1 MRQNN
6 DVPTALSRNA
16 DFRLLVGGQL
26 VSQVGNQL
34 QSLALPLVVLTLTG
48 SAVQAGLILAISTAT
63 YLLFGLVAGALVD
76 RWDRK
81 RTMIWSEIGRAV
93 LTASI
98 PVAFI
103 WDAVSLAQLYAVA
116 VLTGVLGVLFQT
128 AYSTAMPHVV
138 APDQL
143 PSALGISQ
151 AASSAVGI
159 AGSALAGAA
168 YAAGRSVPFLV
179 NVISFVVSA
188 ATLRAIRP
196 QFQGP
201 LSESVRGAG
210 DVVREIRE
218 GLVWLWRQ
226 PVIRLLTLV
235 EAADGLRYGA
245 GYLLII
251 ELAHVVGA
259 DALQIGL
266 VFGGVGVG
274 GLTGGLLAARATR
287 RYPLGRIAILL
298 LWAEAAAFPLYAAA
312 PSWGWLA
319 LVALVESL
327 LVPIYSV
334 AMNNYRLTVTP
345 DHMRGRTN
353 SAVGT
358 LVTGAMSI
366 GTIAG
371 GVLLEHIG
379 ATALALACAG
389 WLLVLALAT
398 TASRTIRNAGAST
411 PHSSGPPNASA

>member
-1 MRQNN
+1 
-6 DVPTALSRNA
+6 
-16 DFRLLVGGQL
+16 
-26 VSQVGNQL
+26 
-34 QSLALPLVVLTLTG
+34 
-48 SAVQAGLILAISTAT
+48 
-63 YLLFGLVAGALVD
+63 
-76 RWDRK
+76 
-81 RTMIWSEIGRAV
+81 
-93 LTASI
+93 
-98 PVAFI
+98 
-103 WDAVSLAQLYAVA
+103 
-116 VLTGVLGVLFQT
+116 
-128 AYSTAMPHVV
+128 MPHVV
-138 APDQL
+138 GPDQL
-143 PSALGISQ
+143 PAALGISQ
-151 AASSAVGI
+151 AASNAVGI

-168 YAAGRSVPFLV
+168 YAVSRSVPFLV
-179 NVISFVVSA
+179 NVISFLVSA

-196 QFQGP
+196 QFQEP
-201 LSESVRGAG
+201 LRESVRGAG
-210 DVVREIRE
+210 DVLREIRE

-259 DALQIGL
+259 DAFQLGL

-274 GLTGGLLAARATR
+274 GLMGGLLAARVTR

-298 LWAEAAAFPLYAAA
+298 LWAEAAAFPLYAVA

-334 AMNNYRLTVTP
+334 AMNTYRLTVTP

-366 GTIAG
+366 GTIAS

-398 TASRTIRNAGAST
+398 MASRTIRNAGAST
-411 PHSSGPPNASA
+411 PHSSGPLNEST